1 MFFLFCF
8 LNKANKYICNVAV
21 ARSGRGG
28 GRGGGGG
35 AGDDGEGAGGLN
47 STDDVSWHGL
57 APSVTPV
64 TLVYFQFR

>member
-21 ARSGRGG
+21 TRS

>member
-21 ARSGRGG
+21 TRS

-35 AGDDGEGAGGLN
+35 AGDDGEGAGGGLN